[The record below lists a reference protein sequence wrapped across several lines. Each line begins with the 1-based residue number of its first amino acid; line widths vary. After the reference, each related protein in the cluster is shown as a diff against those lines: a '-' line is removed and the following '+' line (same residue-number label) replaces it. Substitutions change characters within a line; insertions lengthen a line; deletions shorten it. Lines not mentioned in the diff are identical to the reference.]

1 MVKVL
6 HVCKERYLLNIYMY
20 MHLYIC
26 WYYGSRLWQKYQILM
41 NCILKRNPNQNRKT
55 NFSDKEQSGRQC
67 DRVYCVGPVVKYLT
81 NSNGAHTVR
90 KFLIGWVLNLNS
102 TIFQMFLD
110 CDMKLFFSPF
120 CVIGNSEKYLIRV
133 AMREWEKYTC
143 LRFRKRQRENNY
155 VMFQDNFGWAQ
166 KWYTRNIL
174 NAKRNENHL

>member
-1 MVKVL
+1 M
-6 HVCKERYLLNIYMY
+6 NI
-20 MHLYIC
+20 I
-26 WYYGSRLWQKYQILM
+26 KYW
-41 NCILKRNPNQNRKT
+41 KKNPNQYRKT
-55 NFSDKEQSGRQC
+55 IFRERTKRKAVRSGVLRWPSGEIPYEFKWGAYSKK
-67 DRVYCVGPVVKYLT
+67 V
-81 NSNGAHTVR
+81 SNW
-90 KFLIGWVLNLNS
+90 LS
-102 TIFQMFLD
+102 TEFEFNYIPNVFRLWHEIIFF
-110 CDMKLFFSPF
+110 PF

>member
-1 MVKVL
+1 M
-6 HVCKERYLLNIYMY
+6 NI
-20 MHLYIC
+20 I
-26 WYYGSRLWQKYQILM
+26 KYW
-41 NCILKRNPNQNRKT
+41 KKNPNQYRKT
-55 NFSDKEQSGRQC
+55 IFRERTKRKAVRSGVLRWPNGEIPYEFKWGAYSKK
-67 DRVYCVGPVVKYLT
+67 V
-81 NSNGAHTVR
+81 SNW
-90 KFLIGWVLNLNS
+90 LS
-102 TIFQMFLD
+102 TEFEFNYIPNVFRLWHEIIFF
-110 CDMKLFFSPF
+110 PF